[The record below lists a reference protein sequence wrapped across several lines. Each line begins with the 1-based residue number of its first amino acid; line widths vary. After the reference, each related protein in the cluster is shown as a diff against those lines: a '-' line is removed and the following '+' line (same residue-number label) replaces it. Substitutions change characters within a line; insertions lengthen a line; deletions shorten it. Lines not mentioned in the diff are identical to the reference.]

1 MAKSEKNTR
10 RGTPRTGTYSGHFRG
25 FGFFVP
31 DRGGDDLFVPPG
43 REGDAIDGDTVEVL
57 PAGGGTARVS
67 RVVKRGRAR
76 LAGTYIGNGRFSPDA
91 HHIGKMLVVAGK
103 AEKGDKILV
112 VPDKDGFRVDRVL
125 GRSGARDVEDAAVLA
140 ELDIAPDFPPAVLDA
155 ATALPGPGEQDAR
168 GRLDLRQAL
177 TVVTIDP
184 STSRDFDD
192 AISIQKDG
200 DTWVLGVHIADVS
213 YYVKPGTRID
223 QEARKRGTS
232 VYLPGQVIPM
242 LPERLSN
249 DLCSLREGRDR
260 LTLSV
265 LMNYDAKGQLL
276 KTTFAESVIRPDRR
290 FSYERASRVM
300 DGSRREKGV
309 VGDVLQQMLSLADR
323 LKKRRQSLDLPRDD
337 TELVFDATGHVVDLR
352 SIVKDVA
359 HGVIEEFMLAANQE
373 VARLMLTL
381 KKPTLFRHHPA
392 PEDLT
397 PVWETL
403 SLLGMKDP
411 RKSDLPTAITKATEE
426 GYGPTIASAVFR
438 CMSRA
443 QYTTRYSDHFSL
455 AFAAYCHFTSPI
467 RRYTDL
473 TVHRALREA
482 IQANHGPIVVAESGR
497 ERIPNPVFSG
507 ELETLGEDLNALS
520 AAAERAESR
529 IRRQRVLEFLLRQGA
544 IPTVGQITGV
554 VDKGLIMS
562 LTEYGVS
569 GFLALDMLPKD
580 DYTATP
586 GVLKGAKKTYALGQ
600 ELDVCIHRIDPAAS
614 QLDLALAPRY

>member
-1 MAKSEKNTR
+1 MAKSGKSTR
-10 RGTPRTGTYSGHFRG
+10 RRTPRLGTYSGHFRG

-31 DRGGDDLFVPPG
+31 DLGGDDLFIPPG
-43 REGDAIDGDTVEVL
+43 REGDAIDGDTVEVI

-76 LAGTYIGNGRFSPDA
+76 LAGTCIGKGKFSPDA
-91 HHIGKMLVVAGK
+91 HHIGKILSVYGT

-112 VPDKDGFRVDRVL
+112 VPDQDGFRIDRIL
-125 GRSGARDVEDAAVLA
+125 GRSGAREVEDAAVLA
-140 ELDIAPDFPPAVLDA
+140 ELDIAPDFPAAVLA
-155 ATALPGPGEQDAR
+155 AAAALPGPSDHDVR

-192 AISIQKDG
+192 AISIQEDG
-200 DTWVLGVHIADVS
+200 NAWILGVHIADVS
-213 YYVKPGTRID
+213 HYVKPGSTID

-260 LTLSV
+260 LALSV
-265 LMNYDAKGQLL
+265 LLRYDLNGQLL
-276 KTTFAESVIRPDRR
+276 ETTFAESVIRPNRR

-309 VGDVLQQMLSLADR
+309 VGEVLQKMLSLAEI
-323 LKKRRQSLDLPRDD
+323 LKNRRCSLDLPRDD

-359 HGVIEEFMLAANQE
+359 HGVIEEFMLAANRE
-373 VARLMLTL
+373 VARLMLGL
-381 KKPTLFRHHPA
+381 NVPTLFRHHPA

-403 SLLGMKDP
+403 SLLGMEDA
-411 RKSDLPTAITKATEE
+411 RKVDLSGAVKKATRE

-443 QYTTRYSDHFSL
+443 RYTTRYSDHFSL
-455 AFAAYCHFTSPI
+455 AFDAYCHFTSPI

-473 TVHRALREA
+473 VVHRALREA
-482 IQANHGPIVVAESGR
+482 IQANHGPIVVTERGGK
-497 ERIPNPVFSG
+497 RIPGPVFS
-507 ELETLGEDLNALS
+507 EHLEALGEGLNALS

-529 IRRQRVLEFLLRQGA
+529 IRRQRVLEFLIRQGA
-544 IPTVGQITGV
+544 IPTVAQITGV
-554 VDKGLIMS
+554 VEKGLIMS

-569 GFLALDMLPKD
+569 GFLAFDMLPKD
-580 DYTATP
+580 DYTFAP
-586 GVLKGAKKTYALGQ
+586 GVLKGTKKTYALGQ